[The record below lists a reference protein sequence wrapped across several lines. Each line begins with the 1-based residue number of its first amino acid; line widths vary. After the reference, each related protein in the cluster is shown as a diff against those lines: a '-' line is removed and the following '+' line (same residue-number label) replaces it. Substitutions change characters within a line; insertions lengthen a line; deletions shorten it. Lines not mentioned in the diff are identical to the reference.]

1 MTDKSSRGFASQPRL
16 GAARKLLNAGVKHRQ
31 QGQLS
36 EAISCFRKAIAVE
49 PKIPKG
55 YLHLAETLEIAGQ
68 PSEAAAHYQKAL
80 ALDPN
85 SQLWCQLGNLCE
97 RHGQFQ
103 QAMDSYLQAI
113 AMHSDCIPA
122 RCAIGTLLHRLG
134 QIPQAI
140 LYYRQ
145 VLALDPK
152 NTQIQ
157 LQLGNAYQHQGQL
170 DLATDSY
177 RQVLELDPDNVDAYT
192 NLGLVYR
199 IADRREEAAACYLQA
214 LERDPQSIQA
224 MANLGFLRESQGQ
237 LDEAEDWFRH
247 TLSIRPNHQD
257 GIAGLATVHEK
268 RGDYGAA
275 YALLKP
281 QMQAPLPSIGIVLH
295 FATACLRL
303 GCAEEALPLICRGLE
318 RQEIAINERSLL
330 LFKLGDLNDSL
341 ARFDEA
347 FEAYRMGNSLNAPA
361 FQADAWVAGVD
372 RMLAGFDRQVLEHLP
387 AASLYSKLPVFVV
400 GMPRSGTSL
409 VEQILASHPEV
420 HGAGELQDLFKF
432 AASLPKG
439 GLDAEELATLD
450 PSWLTEAAENYLMRL
465 QARAPGAKRITD
477 KLPTNFLNLVLIT
490 LAFPG
495 ARVIHC
501 QRDPLDTCLS
511 CYFQNFGARHAY
523 TSSLEHL
530 GIFYSQYERLM
541 EHWQRILDL
550 PIFEVRY
557 EALVADTETVSRELI
572 AFLGLDWDSRCL
584 EFHRTERF
592 VNTSSYDQVR
602 RPIYNRSVGRAMR
615 DYGKHLEPLI
625 KMLKQV

>member
-1 MTDKSSRGFASQPRL
+1 MADKFSRGFASQPRL
-16 GAARKLLNAGVKHRQ
+16 GAASKLLNAGVKHMQ
-31 QGQLS
+31 QGQLA
-36 EAISCFRKAIAVE
+36 EAMSCFRKAIAVE

-55 YLHLAETLEIAGQ
+55 QLYLAETLEIAGQ
-68 PSEAAAHYQKAL
+68 PSEAATHYQKAL

-85 SQLWCQLGNLCE
+85 PQLWCQMGSLYE

-103 QAMDSYLQAI
+103 QAMESYSQAI
-113 AMHSDCIPA
+113 AMHSEYIA
-122 RCAIGTLLHRLG
+122 AHSAMGTLLHRLG

-145 VLALDPK
+145 ALALDPK
-152 NTQIQ
+152 QTQIQ

-177 RQVLELDPDNVDAYT
+177 RQVLELDPGNVDAYT

-199 IADRREEAAACYLQA
+199 IADRREDAAACYLQA
-214 LERDPQSIQA
+214 LERDPQSIQT
-224 MANLGFLRESQGQ
+224 MVNLGFLRESQGQ
-237 LDEAEDWFRH
+237 LDEAEDWFRSA
-247 TLSIRPNHQD
+247 LAIRSNYQD
-257 GIAGLATVHEK
+257 GIAGLATVYEK
-268 RGDYGAA
+268 RGDYRAA
-275 YALLKP
+275 YALLRP
-281 QMQAPLPSIGIVLH
+281 QMKVPLPNIGTVLH

-303 GCAEEALPLICRGLE
+303 GCGEEALPLVRRGLE
-318 RQEIAINERSLL
+318 RQEITTNERSLL
-330 LFKLGDLNDSL
+330 LFKLGDLNDGL
-341 ARFDEA
+341 TRFDEA
-347 FEAYRMGNSLNAPA
+347 FEAYCRGNSLSAPV
-361 FQADAWVAGVD
+361 FQADDWVAGID
-372 RMLAGFDRQVLEHLP
+372 RLLAGFDRQVLERLP
-387 AASLYSKLPVFVV
+387 QANLYSELPVFVV

-439 GLDAEELATLD
+439 GLDPEELATLD
-450 PSWLTEAAENYLMRL
+450 PSWLTDAAEDYLMRL
-465 QARAPGAKRITD
+465 QARAPAAKRITD
-477 KLPTNFLNLVLIT
+477 KMPTNFLNLVLIA

-495 ARVIHC
+495 ARIVHC
-501 QRDPLDTCLS
+501 RRDPLDTCLS
-511 CYFQNFGARHAY
+511 CYFQNFSSRHAY
-523 TSSLEHL
+523 TSRLDHL
-530 GIFYSQYERLM
+530 GIFYWQYERLM

-557 EALVADTETVSRELI
+557 EVLVADTETVSRELI

-615 DYGKHLEPLI
+615 DYAKHLEPLI